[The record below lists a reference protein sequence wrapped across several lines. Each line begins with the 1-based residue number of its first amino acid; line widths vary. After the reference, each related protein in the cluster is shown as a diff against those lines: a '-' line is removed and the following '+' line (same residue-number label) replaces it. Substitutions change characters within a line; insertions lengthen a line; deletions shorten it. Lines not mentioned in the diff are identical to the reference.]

1 MIITYEG
8 LHGLGRGG
16 PERHFQACA
25 GAIGRFT
32 NASEPFRVQ
41 HVLDLRDDE
50 GPIWTAAREEMCERH
65 GRYPTAIRGSGAD
78 GRPWRAWCW
87 TVARPEVPA
96 AVREVA
102 ERVSGDDPVAER
114 LSLKCIWRFQFR
126 DPDTGDL
133 LPGQDLLPRLDDF
146 PGGRANS
153 SSLILNL
160 GRRSAASLWCM
171 FPFDVSD
178 ERFLHFV
185 RRLSEGLPFRLRDSG
200 WRSWRLSSK
209 GAWRA
214 SRVRAIEGVPVA
226 PS

>member
-1 MIITYEG
+1 
-8 LHGLGRGG
+8 
-16 PERHFQACA
+16 
-25 GAIGRFT
+25 
-32 NASEPFRVQ
+32 
-41 HVLDLRDDE
+41 
-50 GPIWTAAREEMCERH
+50 
-65 GRYPTAIRGSGAD
+65 
-78 GRPWRAWCW
+78 
-87 TVARPEVPA
+87 VARPEVPA

-160 GRRSAASLWCM
+160 GRRSAASLWFM
-171 FPFDVSD
+171 FPFEVSD

-200 WRSWRLSSK
+200 WRSWRLSSR

-214 SRVRAIEGVPVA
+214 SRVRAIEGVPIA